1 LTLAADSEALVGS
14 TCHGLAGDIDRRSTL
29 EIAVGIAT
37 ILATVLALPP
47 AWQFIRD
54 RFDSSRKVRQQVLN
68 ALPNPKQKAIQ
79 SASTSYQARV
89 NYILANELTGSDLES
104 MLTLPAKKIRKALH
118 ALISEGKVQAL

>member
-1 LTLAADSEALVGS
+1 MGWLATLTD
-14 TCHGLAGDIDRRSTL
+14 RSTL

-54 RFDSSRKVRQQVLN
+54 RLDSSRKVRQQVLN

-89 NYILANELTGSDLES
+89 NYILANGGLTGSDLES
-104 MLTLPAKKIRKALH
+104 MLTLPAKEFRKALH

>member
-1 LTLAADSEALVGS
+1 MGWLATLTD
-14 TCHGLAGDIDRRSTL
+14 RSTL

-47 AWQFIRD
+47 ASQFIRD
-54 RFDSSRKVRQQVLN
+54 RLDSSRKVRQQVLN

-89 NYILANELTGSDLES
+89 NYILANGGLLDLTWKACS
-104 MLTLPAKKIRKALH
+104 PCPQKKSARPFMP
-118 ALISEGKVQAL
+118 

>member
-1 LTLAADSEALVGS
+1 MGWLATLTD
-14 TCHGLAGDIDRRSTL
+14 RSTL

-47 AWQFIRD
+47 ASQFIRD
-54 RFDSSRKVRQQVLN
+54 RLDSSRKVRQQVLN

-89 NYILANELTGSDLES
+89 NYILANGLTGSDLES
-104 MLTLPAKKIRKALH
+104 MLTLPGVSKRLACGQVRRW
-118 ALISEGKVQAL
+118 